1 MLDAIDIKGRTIT
14 ADTLL
19 TQRDLAKY
27 LIVERNADYHFGASL
42 KIAFLPDSGVSSVL
56 NSSCSPCTLGFG
68 FLRRS
73 TSSIHGVVRVSVRCF
88 LALE

>member
-1 MLDAIDIKGRTIT
+1 MT
-14 ADTLL
+14 
-19 TQRDLAKY
+19 
-27 LIVERNADYHFGASL
+27 HFPFRAPL
-42 KIAFLPDSGVSSVL
+42 KVAFLPVSSAL
-56 NSSCSPCTLGFG
+56 NSSCSPSTLGFG

>member
-1 MLDAIDIKGRTIT
+1 ML
-14 ADTLL
+14 
-19 TQRDLAKY
+19 
-27 LIVERNADYHFGASL
+27 NALCSGHSEEDSFRAPL

-73 TSSIHGVVRVSVRCF
+73 RPLFPTRLYRFRPWNRTSSIHGVVRVSVRCF